1 MTRRRQQADSDL
13 DHDGEITEEDI
24 HIRSKIERH
33 TAQMKLAVAALT
45 AMITTMALLL
55 TPIISDERIRN
66 LSSIFDMYF
75 LALASIVGAFMGF
88 SAWMTKR

>member
-1 MTRRRQQADSDL
+1 MSRRNQIDSDL
-13 DHDGEITEEDI
+13 DHDGQITEEDV
-24 HIRSKIERH
+24 HIKTKIERS
-33 TAQMKLAVAALT
+33 TAQMKIAVAALT
-45 AMITTMALLL
+45 ALITTMAVLL

-75 LALASIVGAFMGF
+75 LALASIVGAYMGF